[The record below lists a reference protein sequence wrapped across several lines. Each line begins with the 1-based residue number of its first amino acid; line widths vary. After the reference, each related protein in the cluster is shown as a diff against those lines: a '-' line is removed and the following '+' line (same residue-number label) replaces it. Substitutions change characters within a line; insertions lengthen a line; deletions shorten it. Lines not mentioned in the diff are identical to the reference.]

1 MNTFPPAWGRQESF
15 LCTYSVT
22 CERKVFSFFTSE
34 HRELEPLAVNAR
46 SNHWF
51 IARFPLLP
59 SFGKTALPLF
69 HIPFEKSFPNSWA
82 SAQDTCRT
90 IRNIELRC
98 ALAGPTFYSLIR
110 HTREA
115 LVSWK
120 CLTDLTRG
128 RFLKLTMFRVG
139 WVCFGWFF
147 SFSRYISLQRRGFL
161 RETSNQPPP
170 TNSERVGQVAS
181 KDLFSLNL
189 SAYKPRHVF

>member
-1 MNTFPPAWGRQESF
+1 MNTFPPARGRQESF

-34 HRELEPLAVNAR
+34 HRESEPLAVNAR

-51 IARFPLLP
+51 IARFPLFP

-69 HIPFEKSFPNSWA
+69 HIPPEKSFPNSWA
-82 SAQDTCRT
+82 SAQDTCRN
-90 IRNIELRC
+90 IRNTELCC
-98 ALAGPTFYSLIR
+98 ALAGPTFYTLIHR
-110 HTREA
+110 TREA

-139 WVCFGWFF
+139 WVGLFCLFFF

-161 RETSNQPPP
+161 GETSNTPHHKFRMGW
-170 TNSERVGQVAS
+170 TSCFKGFIFFKSVC
-181 KDLFSLNL
+181 L
-189 SAYKPRHVF
+189 